1 MSARHLAAVAPA
13 VALLASANCAH
24 AQEADSQWRAGA
36 PVPQARTEVSATTD
50 GRAVYLIGGFAAPL
64 REGERPPAPRDMY
77 AYDPQADRWQ
87 TVGQIPEGVNHAG
100 FAYLEGRLYIVG
112 GYRANS
118 FDPVDAVRIYD
129 IATGEWSDGAPMP
142 TARGALA
149 VAVHDGRI
157 HAIGGTVADRAH
169 VHEHDNPAAGQDRS
183 VGTHEV
189 YDPRTNSWERRAAM
203 PTARNH
209 HGAATVDGRIHVLA
223 GRVSGDM
230 ELTTHEIYDPATDS
244 WSNGPPLPTGRSGVA
259 VVEARG
265 RVFVFGGE
273 TFVGRPR
280 TYDDAEAFDP
290 AAGEWERLPPMP
302 TARHGLG
309 AAAIDGTIY
318 VVSGGPGPGFAFGTS
333 NERLELRGGAA
344 P

>member
-1 MSARHLAAVAPA
+1 MV
-13 VALLASANCAH
+13 LLASASCAQ
-24 AQEADSQWRAGA
+24 AQETQPQWSAGA
-36 PVPQARTEVSATTD
+36 AAPQARTEVAATTD
-50 GRAVYLIGGFAAPL
+50 GQEVYLIGGFAAPQ
-64 REGERPPAPRDMY
+64 REGERASAPRDMY
-77 AYDPQADRWQ
+77 AYDPQADRWR

-100 FAYLEGRLYIVG
+100 FAYHDGKLYIVG
-112 GYRANS
+112 GYRTNT
-118 FDPVDAVRIYD
+118 FQPIGAVRIYD
-129 IATGEWSDGAPMP
+129 IATGEWSEGAPMP
-142 TARGALA
+142 TPRGALA

-157 HAIGGTVADRAH
+157 HAIGGTVVDREH
-169 VHEHDNPAAGQDRS
+169 VHEHDNPAAGDDRS

-223 GRVSGDM
+223 GRVGGDM
-230 ELTTHEIYDPATDS
+230 ELTTHEIYDPSTDS
-244 WSNGPPLPTGRSGVA
+244 WSEGPPLPTGRSGVA
-259 VVEARG
+259 VVEARE

-280 TYDDAEAFDP
+280 TFNDAEAFDP
-290 AAGEWERLPPMP
+290 AAAEWERLPPMP

-309 AAAIDGTIY
+309 AASIDGNIF
-318 VVSGGPGPGFAFGTS
+318 VVSGGPNPGFAFGTS
-333 NERLELRGGAA
+333 NERLELGDWAA